1 MKIDYKTICCD
12 FLLNNL
18 QDRTKEVISR
28 RFGLVGEKETLEAV
42 GVAFKITRERVR
54 QIERDGLRKLS
65 DSLST
70 PVCQKILKE
79 YASYLKKN
87 GSIKREDLML
97 LEFGENNFQNH
108 VFFLLTLAGGFF
120 RIPETENFHAYWT
133 IDKKADIKIQK
144 TLQSFISKLEKIQ
157 KPVALPA
164 YVPLSLVEVSKKI
177 ILGPKGLYGLK
188 EWPEVNPRGIKDKAY
203 IVLKEEEKPLHFTEV
218 ATLINSSSIFN
229 SHKNVI
235 PQTVHNELIKDPRFV
250 LVGRGLYGLK
260 EWGYEPGVVRDVIY
274 REIKNS
280 GKPLPEQEIVK
291 KVLNQRRVQ
300 PGTILLNLRNKK
312 YFAKDDEGRYTIR
325 KV

>member
-1 MKIDYKTICCD
+1 MKIDYRTICQD

-18 QDRTKEVISR
+18 QDRTREVISR
-28 RFGLVGEKETLEAV
+28 RFGLAGERETLEAV
-42 GVAFKITRERVR
+42 GAAFKITRERVR
-54 QIERDGLRKLS
+54 QIESDGLRRLS
-65 DSLST
+65 DSLSA
-70 PVCQKILKE
+70 PACQKILKE

-87 GSIKREDLML
+87 NSIKREDLML
-97 LEFGENNFQNH
+97 LEFGGEKFQNH

-120 RIPETENFHAYWT
+120 RISETENFHAYWT
-133 IDKKADIKIQK
+133 IDKKADIKTQK
-144 TLQSFISKLEKIQ
+144 TIQTFISKLEKVQ
-157 KPVALPA
+157 KPIALPVC
-164 YVPLSLVEVSKKI
+164 VPLSFAEVSRRVV
-177 ILGPKGLYGLK
+177 LGPKGLYGLK
-188 EWPEVNPRGIKDKAY
+188 EWPEVNPKGIKDKAY

-218 ATLINSSSIFN
+218 ATLINSSSVFN
-229 SHKNVI
+229 SHKTVI

-274 REIKNS
+274 KEIKNS
-280 GKPLPEQEIVK
+280 GKPLPEQEIIK

-300 PGTILLNLRNKK
+300 PSTILLNLRNKK